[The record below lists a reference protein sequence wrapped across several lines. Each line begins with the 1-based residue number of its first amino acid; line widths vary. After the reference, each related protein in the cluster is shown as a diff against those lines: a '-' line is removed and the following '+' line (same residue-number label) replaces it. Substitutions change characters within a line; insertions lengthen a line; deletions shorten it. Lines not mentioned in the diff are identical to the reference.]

1 MSNPTNNN
9 NWFDS
14 YKTSSMHDLSGDSL
28 ADEFPTIVVP
38 FFFPIHDVST
48 SYSTQPS
55 DALVLI

>member
-1 MSNPTNNN
+1 
-9 NWFDS
+9 
-14 YKTSSMHDLSGDSL
+14 MHDLSGDSL